1 MKQERLG
8 VMELNPLEPAQK
20 NVLRIRFAI
29 AGLALTAAAL
39 LFDATVMQAMDMP
52 LGLLTGGAFLIAL
65 FAAILLPARRFR
77 SWGYA
82 MTDDELHIQSGIWTR
97 ARTVV
102 PFGRVQHID
111 VSQGPVE
118 RRFGLGRL
126 VLHTAGTLGSAVSLP
141 GLTHEDAERMRDIIR
156 LQIRQ
161 DLM

>member
-1 MKQERLG
+1 MD
-8 VMELNPLEPAQK
+8 MNPLEPAQK
-20 NVLRIRFAI
+20 TVLRIRFAI
-29 AGLALTAAAL
+29 AGMALAAAAL
-39 LFDATVMQAMDMP
+39 LFDATVMQAIEMP
-52 LGLLTGGAFLIAL
+52 LGLVTAAGILIAL
-65 FAAILLPARRFR
+65 FAVTLLPGRRYR

-97 ARTVV
+97 VRTVV

-111 VSQGPVE
+111 VAQGPVE

-141 GLTHEDAERMRDIIR
+141 GLGQEEAERIRDTIR
-156 LQIRQ
+156 AQIRQ